1 MERCLT
7 YSVLSREIIFQT
19 DQSVCDGAAVTLC
32 KKKIGNDIPWQWEIL
47 LMNLW
52 KLCNISDE
60 GYGNFN
66 LFSDKQLKAEIE
78 SSSRDSDLENSL
90 TIEVV

>member
-1 MERCLT
+1 MIMIMI
-7 YSVLSREIIFQT
+7 Y
-19 DQSVCDGAAVTLC
+19 
-32 KKKIGNDIPWQWEIL
+32 ND
-47 LMNLW
+47 NDNDLW

-90 TIEVV
+90 TIEVI